1 MKADKTNKA
10 IYGKFYQSA
19 DGELFGQTEN
29 SFSMGIS
36 RYRVVIF
43 AIPKSRRDRQLGA
56 AQFPFEAITDE
67 NERITFVR
75 AFYIRLSR
83 KDCPIK
89 IDFSERMAMSAR
101 TMKRDKYIWRNLPFC
116 NTEKVPE
123 TV

>member
-1 MKADKTNKA
+1 MTDKRNQA

-36 RYRVVIF
+36 RYRVGIF
-43 AIPKSRRDRQLGA
+43 FAPKGHREMKRGNA
-56 AQFPFEAITDE
+56 PFPFEAITDE

-116 NTEKVPE
+116 NTEKVAE
-123 TV
+123 AV